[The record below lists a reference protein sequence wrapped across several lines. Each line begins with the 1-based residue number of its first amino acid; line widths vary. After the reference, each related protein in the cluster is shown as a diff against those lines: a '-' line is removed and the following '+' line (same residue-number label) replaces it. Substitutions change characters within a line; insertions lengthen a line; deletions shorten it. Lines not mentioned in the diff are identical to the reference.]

1 MGFPQRRLR
10 RLRTTEPLR
19 RLVAEH
25 RLHPDDFIAP
35 LFVREDINKPHP
47 IPSLP
52 GQFQHSHKSLKQ
64 EVARLHDVGVPAVLL
79 FGLPAFKDPTGSQA
93 WRADGVIQVALHNL
107 REHFGDDMLLIADLC
122 LCEYTSHGHCGVLK
136 ARNRNRS
143 HPRSRNSSH
152 QPFNSSALTDST
164 RCDQLGC
171 DGTLLE
177 SDHAKQSRTAE
188 STEGEHLEVENDAT
202 LELYSRIAVAQ
213 AEAGAHVVA
222 PSGMMDGQVAAIRSA
237 LDTSNFTHT
246 AILAYSAKYATALYG
261 PFRDAVNVTIAHG
274 GDRRTCQQNVSNAR
288 ESMEEIHADIQ
299 EGADMVMVKP
309 ALPYLDV
316 ISQARRTFNV
326 PIAAYHVSGEY
337 AMVHAAAERGW
348 LDLDAVAY
356 EHILAVKRAGAD
368 MIVTYFANHICERL

>member
-1 MGFPQRRLR
+1 MGFPQHRLR

-25 RLHPDDFIAP
+25 RLHPDDLIAP
-35 LFVREDINKPHP
+35 LFVREDIDVPHP

-52 GQFQHSHKSLKQ
+52 GQFQHSHKSLRQ
-64 EVARLHDVGVPAVLL
+64 EVARLRDVGVPAVLL
-79 FGLPAFKDPTGSQA
+79 FGLPALKDPVGSQA
-93 WRADGVIQVALHNL
+93 WRTDGVIQVALHNL

-136 ARNRNRS
+136 ARNRKNLDNNARIES
-143 HPRSRNSSH
+143 E
-152 QPFNSSALTDST
+152 
-164 RCDQLGC
+164 RCDKPGC
-171 DGTLLE
+171 DEPPVAQLNSERTE
-177 SDHAKQSRTAE
+177 QSRTI
-188 STEGEHLEVENDAT
+188 SEHLEVENDAT

-237 LDTSNFTHT
+237 LDTSNFIHT

-288 ESMEEIHADIQ
+288 ESMEEICADIH

-368 MIVTYFANHICERL
+368 MIVTYFTRHICERL